1 MKIIA
6 SLTTTP
12 YRIDLIQKTIDS
24 ILNQTIP
31 IDSIELNIPFVFK
44 RTGDTYQ
51 IPTWLLKLEKDS
63 KKNKCK
69 INIFRTEDYGAIT
82 KVAPTLIRHKNNND
96 VHVWSV
102 DDDIE
107 YPVNM
112 LATLYREYIP
122 NNNYV
127 LAHSSGNW
135 VYDEETKECIN
146 FKTSRKEGFYD
157 FLEGFAT
164 ALYPAFLFQDD
175 FENYV
180 LKTSEILDNR
190 NSDDVLIS
198 NYLALKQIKIY
209 NCAYPYSET
218 KSLLNRDILLSYGL
232 EADALHQQGGGNLDR
247 YIRVLNW
254 LRDNNLNGWV

>member
-12 YRIDLIQKTIDS
+12 YRINLIEPTIDS

-31 IDSIELNIPFVFK
+31 IDAIELNIPYVFLRNGEK
-44 RTGDTYQ
+44 YE
-51 IPTWLLKLEKDS
+51 IPNWLLKLEKNS
-63 KKNKCK
+63 KKYKCQ
-69 INIFRTEDYGAIT
+69 IRIFRTEDYGAIT
-82 KVAPTLIRHKNNND
+82 KIAPTLIRHKNNND
-96 VHVWSV
+96 VHVWSL

-122 NNNYV
+122 DNRYV

-135 VYDEETKECIN
+135 VYDDETKEYIN
-146 FKTSRKEGFYD
+146 FKTSRREGFFD

-164 ALYPAFLFQDD
+164 ALYPVFLFQND
-175 FENYV
+175 FEDYI
-180 LKTSEILDNR
+180 LKTCKTIDNR

-198 NYLALKQIKIY
+198 NYLALKGIKIY
-209 NCAYPYSET
+209 NCAYPYSEN
-218 KSLLNRDILLSYGL
+218 KVLLSDDNLKKYGHKK
-232 EADALHQQGGGNLDR
+232 DALHQQGGGNLDR

-254 LRDNNLNGWV
+254 LKDNNLNGWV